1 MVALENLIKIGLTNR
16 KVKSKQTDA
25 GIEGE
30 DEEDDGDAEEEE
42 KRLRLRT
49 SAFLAVK
56 CMSELLVTHP
66 HFNYR

>member
-16 KVKSKQTDA
+16 KVKSKQTD
-25 GIEGE
+25 GGFEG
-30 DEEDDGDAEEEE
+30 DEEDDDDAEEEE
-42 KRLRLRT
+42 KRLRVRN